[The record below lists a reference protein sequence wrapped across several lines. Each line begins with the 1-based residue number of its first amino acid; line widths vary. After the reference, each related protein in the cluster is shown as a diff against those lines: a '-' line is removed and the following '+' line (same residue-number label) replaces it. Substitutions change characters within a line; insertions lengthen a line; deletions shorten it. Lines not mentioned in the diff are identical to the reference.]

1 MYRYNSLYEN
11 NLAEEAQQEKE
22 NIKNSVLKGGISY
35 NKYVW
40 HSENGEHTCDVC
52 KLLDGQVFDFYDEVP
67 ERPHPNCKCY
77 VEIVENMNKQPQNKK
92 EDEEPCDCYKFIEQI
107 DALLEEI
114 KTLREVIAISMSNI
128 PELLSYEL
136 SLGLNSV
143 GQWLLEKF
151 SKFDNLLGDLTSNFV
166 ESRENIFENSD
177 KYYHTKAFCEV
188 AQRESEINNMIALG
202 AGRFR
207 EVLQGVES
215 LINEEKTWSEAV
227 KEYQADMAA
236 NKEGIE
242 LGKNNPNENCE
253 IILKRVW
260 PNKIETNY

>member
-1 MYRYNSLYEN
+1 MTNLKDKILHALHNNKRLGTILDEVSNSQENLLKNHSNPVFNDKDKNKILRKHSNLQALGKSLYRYNSLYEN
-11 NLAEEAQQEKE
+11 NLA
-22 NIKNSVLKGGISY
+22 
-35 NKYVW
+35 
-40 HSENGEHTCDVC
+40 
-52 KLLDGQVFDFYDEVP
+52 
-67 ERPHPNCKCY
+67 
-77 VEIVENMNKQPQNKK
+77 
-92 EDEEPCDCYKFIEQI
+92 
-107 DALLEEI
+107 
-114 KTLREVIAISMSNI
+114 
-128 PELLSYEL
+128 
-136 SLGLNSV
+136 
-143 GQWLLEKF
+143 
-151 SKFDNLLGDLTSNFV
+151 
-166 ESRENIFENSD
+166 
-177 KYYHTKAFCEV
+177 EV